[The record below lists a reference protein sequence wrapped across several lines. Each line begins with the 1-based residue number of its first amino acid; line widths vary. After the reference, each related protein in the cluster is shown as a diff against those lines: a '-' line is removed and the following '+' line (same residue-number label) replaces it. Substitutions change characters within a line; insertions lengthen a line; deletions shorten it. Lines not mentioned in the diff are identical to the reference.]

1 MRRFDRGG
9 SIVSIVRLP
18 LSLLVTTRFDSAYH
32 APVLVEEILAL
43 FAGASRALDGTL
55 GGGGH
60 AAAMLEAGMDV
71 TGIDRDPAAIA
82 EASRRLQPAIEA
94 GRFRALCGNYADA
107 DALLPPDA
115 RFDAILLD
123 LGVSSHQIDDD
134 ARGFSFREGAPLGGA
149 MDGRADGETEDGGR
163 RTEGDARRTS
173 DVELRGHREAAGAR
187 PPSSVVRP
195 PSASWDSAADFLNDA
210 DVAELTRAF
219 REFGDEP
226 KAGRLAREVVHRRE
240 HRPFAISDDLVGA
253 IRAVLGPRS
262 GPGDFA
268 RLFQAVRI
276 AVNDELAG
284 LARGLPA
291 LRDRL
296 APQGV
301 LAVIAYHSGED
312 RLVKL
317 AFREWS
323 SSCVCPPKQPMCTCR
338 GRPLGTLLTRKPIT
352 AADAE
357 VAHNVR
363 ARSAH
368 LRAFRREG

>member
-1 MRRFDRGG
+1 M
-9 SIVSIVRLP
+9 
-18 LSLLVTTRFDSAYH
+18 TTRFDSAYH

-60 AAAMLEAGMDV
+60 SAALLDAGMDV

-82 EASRRLQPAIEA
+82 EASRRLQPAIEE
-94 GRFRALCGNYADA
+94 GRFRAVSGNYADA

-149 MDGRADGETEDGGR
+149 MDGLAARETADGRRETA
-163 RTEGDARRTS
+163 DA
-173 DVELRGHREAAGAR
+173 ELQGWNRAATTGL
-187 PPSSVVRP
+187 
-195 PSASWDSAADFLNDA
+195 PSAVRRLPSAAWDSAADFLNLA

-219 REFGDEP
+219 KEYGDEP
-226 KAGRLAREVVHRRE
+226 KGGRLAREVVHRRE

-284 LARGLPA
+284 LARALPA

-296 APQGV
+296 APRGV

-352 AADAE
+352 AADTE

-368 LRAFRREG
+368 LRAFRRED